1 MISGRESSVASQEEF
16 DPIAYIEQA
25 FTVDKKE
32 KDQPADE
39 FDFDLPSI
47 GEFLNGSTVPQNG
60 VATTEK
66 PKAQVA
72 PKRKTTK
79 RTQLSAPRPRKIR
92 NVADQAPALDPQ
104 LHDVWTRLPKNIEF
118 LSTFFDD
125 DVTSNYYTGEF
136 KETRQD
142 LIKRLLDPELTLEEV
157 SRLLGVCPATVRRYT
172 NRGWLEHHRTQG
184 GQRRFRLTNVVNFV
198 EAHGRPTEE

>member
-25 FTVDKKE
+25 FTADK
-32 KDQPADE
+32 KDQPGDE

-47 GEFLNGSTVPQNG
+47 GEFLNGSTATQNG

-66 PKAQVA
+66 SQAHTA
-72 PKRKTTK
+72 PKRKSTK

-92 NVADQAPALDPQ
+92 NVADRAPALDPQ

-136 KETRQD
+136 RETRQD